1 MAERFSIL
9 DFAYAHRGLWSDGGP
24 PENSLEAILA
34 AAEAGLGCE
43 LDVRPAACG
52 TPVVFH
58 DPFLDRMTGASG
70 IVANL
75 PAHDLENI
83 DLKGRGTLPTLEAV
97 LDRWPCETPLLV
109 ELKIDGH
116 TDAARFTRDVCKL
129 VDSHAGPAA
138 IMSFSRAAVAAVPPA
153 LMKGALILPTAVST
167 KQTLEQRIDS
177 VLDLSPDYLACHV
190 TDAEKAVV
198 IGAEHGLP
206 VAIWTIA
213 SQAICESMAALPVA
227 RIFEGFDP
235 AFARP

>member
-83 DLKGRGTLPTLEAV
+83 DLKGRA
-97 LDRWPCETPLLV
+97 PCLLWR
-109 ELKIDGH
+109 LSSIAGH
-116 TDAARFTRDVCKL
+116 VKHPCW
-129 VDSHAGPAA
+129 S
-138 IMSFSRAAVAAVPPA
+138 S
-153 LMKGALILPTAVST
+153 
-167 KQTLEQRIDS
+167 
-177 VLDLSPDYLACHV
+177 
-190 TDAEKAVV
+190 
-198 IGAEHGLP
+198 
-206 VAIWTIA
+206 
-213 SQAICESMAALPVA
+213 
-227 RIFEGFDP
+227 
-235 AFARP
+235 